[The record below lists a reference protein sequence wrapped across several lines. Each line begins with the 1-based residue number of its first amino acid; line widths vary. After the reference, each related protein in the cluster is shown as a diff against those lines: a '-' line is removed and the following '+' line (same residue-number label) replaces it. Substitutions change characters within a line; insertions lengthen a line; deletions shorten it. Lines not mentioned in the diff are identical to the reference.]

1 MCHQH
6 SKDVTNTEIL
16 SPTVP
21 INYIYYTCSLKSL
34 IYRLK
39 SLVGFRNWPKLRST
53 NETVPNESNSW
64 SESSY
69 RSKIEDP
76 ESESDLGEFG
86 AAYFGLLAETF

>member
-1 MCHQH
+1 MGRF
-6 SKDVTNTEIL
+6 SKLTN
-16 SPTVP
+16 SV
-21 INYIYYTCSLKSL
+21 
-34 IYRLK
+34 R
-39 SLVGFRNWPKLRST
+39 FR

-76 ESESDLGEFG
+76 SESDLGEFG

>member
-1 MCHQH
+1 M
-6 SKDVTNTEIL
+6 
-16 SPTVP
+16 P
-21 INYIYYTCSLKSL
+21 IITSSFPKLTKT
-34 IYRLK
+34 
-39 SLVGFRNWPKLRST
+39 VGFT

-76 ESESDLGEFG
+76 SESDLGEFG

>member
-1 MCHQH
+1 MGRF
-6 SKDVTNTEIL
+6 SKLTN
-16 SPTVP
+16 S
-21 INYIYYTCSLKSL
+21 
-34 IYRLK
+34 
-39 SLVGFRNWPKLRST
+39 VGFR

-76 ESESDLGEFG
+76 SESDLGEFG